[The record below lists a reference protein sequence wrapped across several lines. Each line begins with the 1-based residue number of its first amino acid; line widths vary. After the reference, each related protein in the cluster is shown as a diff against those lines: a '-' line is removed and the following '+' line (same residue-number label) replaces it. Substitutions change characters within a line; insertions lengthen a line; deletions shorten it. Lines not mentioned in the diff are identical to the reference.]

1 MSEKSQLKLTL
12 HYSLANNSTNPEGK
26 CRGLEDNQD
35 EPAMILLTSYQ
46 GNRARV
52 KIKIV
57 KWDNPN
63 DQIQCE
69 ITYSLSNQDDTH
81 RNGENQKGYI

>member
-1 MSEKSQLKLTL
+1 MSEKSQLKLTF
-12 HYSLANNSTNPEGK
+12 HYLLAINPTNPEGK

-35 EPAMILLTSYQ
+35 EPAMILLTSYWA
-46 GNRARV
+46 NRARV

-57 KWDNPN
+57 EWDNPN

-69 ITYSLSNQDDTH
+69 ITYSLSNQDDKH
-81 RNGENQKGYI
+81 RNGGNQKGYI